1 MVWILNSSKGVNMTV
16 EYEVN
21 MTVEYEGK
29 EYYAE
34 EEQGFISCKGC
45 VFNQTDVADHTW
57 CSCEDPVMID
67 DCYTQQIVWKEVSAP
82 MLKKTKD
89 EEPKFTVKQVL
100 LAAKDYTHNV
110 GSIFNI
116 CEDIYPEAVKHIEQ
130 CLMKQNEP
138 EYQLYLQL
146 KQKYEQ
152 T

>member
-1 MVWILNSSKGVNMTV
+1 MQRNLDHLDQTYN
-16 EYEVN
+16 
-21 MTVEYEGK
+21 GK
-29 EYYAE
+29 SYYAE
-34 EEQGFISCKGC
+34 PEKAPLSCKGC
-45 VFNQTDVADHTW
+45 VFLDESSEEKGVDHCKVSADA
-57 CSCEDPVMID
+57 EDMFKY
-67 DCYTQQIVWKEVSAP
+67 DCYDEQIVWKEVSAP

-89 EEPKFTVKQVL
+89 EEPKFTVEQVL
-100 LAAKDYTHNV
+100 LAARDYTHNV

-130 CLMKQNEP
+130 CLMSKNEP